1 MAPRN
6 KTDFSRILAV
16 VLIILVSGCTKSNQM
31 RLGLAPEPISKRD
44 LFQRVTMSGKVE
56 SSRQQM
62 VLAPYDGNIKKIYVG
77 IGDKVK
83 VGDPLVSIESNA
95 SLGSNFPLRANFAGT
110 VTQIG
115 VREGEYVKQ
124 KDESKVLVRLDD
136 LSQLFIEA
144 KVSEADYPKLKI
156 KQVADISIQALPNLK
171 LKGAVIGISL
181 APESGS
187 GSWRRGNDAVE
198 YPVDLKII
206 DASAELRP
214 GMSAIIDA
222 ITGEKK
228 DALSISH
235 EYVQRNGRDFI
246 VQTVDGKTIKVEI
259 GLQTDQYLEV
269 LNVPEGTMI
278 KPIDFYGEK
287 KL

>member
-1 MAPRN
+1 MVPN
-6 KTDFSRILAV
+6 SKVILSA
-16 VLIILVSGCTKSNQM
+16 LLALSFIGCGRSNQGPVG
-31 RLGLAPEPISKRD
+31 LGPEAITKRD

-56 SSRQQM
+56 SARQQM
-62 VLAPYDGNIKKIYVG
+62 VLAPYDGNIKKIYVN

-95 SLGSNFPLRANFAGT
+95 SLGSNFPLRANFPGT

-115 VREGEYVKQ
+115 VREGEFVQ
-124 KDESKVLVRLDD
+124 GKDTTKTLIRLDD
-136 LSQLFIEA
+136 LTQLFIEA

-156 KQVADISIQALPNLK
+156 KQTADISIQALPSLR
-171 LKGAVIGISL
+171 LKGEVIGISL
-181 APESGS
+181 APDSSSS

-198 YPVDLKII
+198 YPVDLKITA
-206 DASAELRP
+206 ASPELRP
-214 GMSAIIDA
+214 GMSATIDA

-228 DALSISH
+228 GVPSISH
-235 EYVQRNGRDFI
+235 EYVQRRGRDFQ
-246 VQTVDGKTIKVEI
+246 VQTVDGKTLPVEI
-259 GLQTDQYLEV
+259 GLQTDQYIEI